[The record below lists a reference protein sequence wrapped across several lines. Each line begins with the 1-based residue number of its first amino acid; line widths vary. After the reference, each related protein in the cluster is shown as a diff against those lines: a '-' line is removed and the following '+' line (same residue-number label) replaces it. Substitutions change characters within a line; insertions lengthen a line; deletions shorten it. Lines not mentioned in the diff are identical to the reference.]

1 MTTLEQHAA
10 SNIAYGTLYPTDPT
24 NNQKLGYLPIPGP
37 VVGAGLPGLTLAI
50 TGVFAWW
57 RRKRLKGELTVADA

>member
-1 MTTLEQHAA
+1 MF
-10 SNIAYGTLYPTDPT
+10 AYGTLIPYPGPYA
-24 NNQKLGYLPIPGP
+24 QSEMGYLPIPGP

-57 RRKRLKGELTVADA
+57 RRKRLKGELAVANA